1 MGQKPPHDMWNMDAK
16 RMHEFYSQYYD
27 MVNSSFA
34 FPRLPPKAN
43 HPLGISMTGKLKE
56 NIIRDNSLMLGR
68 LSDFYTMFQQ
78 YASGLFDLAPN
89 QFVPGHPMYNETNS
103 SNALQVENE
112 QLKREN
118 STLKKDLEKQK
129 QK

>member
-1 MGQKPPHDMWNMDAK
+1 MWNEYTK
-16 RMHEFYSQYYD
+16 RMFEFYNQYQD
-27 MVNSSFA
+27 MANSPFA
-34 FPRLPPKAN
+34 LPRLPPRAN
-43 HPLGISMTGKLKE
+43 HPLGISMTGKLKD

-89 QFVPGHPMYNETNS
+89 QFGPSHPMRGGINS
-103 SNALQVENE
+103 INTLQSENE
-112 QLKREN
+112 QLKKEN
-118 STLKKDLEKQK
+118 IVLKKDLEKQK

>member
-1 MGQKPPHDMWNMDAK
+1 MWNEYTK
-16 RMHEFYSQYYD
+16 RMFEFYNQYQD
-27 MVNSSFA
+27 MVNNPFA
-34 FPRLPPKAN
+34 SARLPPRAN
-43 HPLGISMTGKLKE
+43 HPLGISMTGKLKD

-89 QFVPGHPMYNETNS
+89 QFSPDHPMRWGINSTNS
-103 SNALQVENE
+103 LQSENE
-112 QLKREN
+112 QLKKEN
-118 STLKKDLEKQK
+118 MILKKDLEKQK

>member
-1 MGQKPPHDMWNMDAK
+1 MWNEYTK
-16 RMHEFYSQYYD
+16 RMFEFYNQYQD
-27 MVNSSFA
+27 MANSPFA
-34 FPRLPPKAN
+34 FPRLPPRAN
-43 HPLGISMTGKLKE
+43 QPLGISMTGKLKD

-89 QFVPGHPMYNETNS
+89 QFGPDHPMHGGINS
-103 SNALQVENE
+103 VNSLQSENE
-112 QLKREN
+112 QLKKEN
-118 STLKKDLEKQK
+118 AVLKKNLEKQK

>member
-1 MGQKPPHDMWNMDAK
+1 MWNEYTK
-16 RMHEFYSQYYD
+16 RMFEFYNQYQD
-27 MVNSSFA
+27 MVNNPFA
-34 FPRLPPKAN
+34 SARIPPRAN
-43 HPLGISMTGKLKE
+43 HPLGISMTSKLKD

-89 QFVPGHPMYNETNS
+89 QFGPDHPIRGGINSTNS
-103 SNALQVENE
+103 LQSENE
-112 QLKREN
+112 QLKKEN
-118 STLKKDLEKQK
+118 MVLKKDLEKQK

>member
-1 MGQKPPHDMWNMDAK
+1 MWNEYTK
-16 RMHEFYSQYYD
+16 RMFEFYNQYQD
-27 MVNSSFA
+27 MVNNPFA
-34 FPRLPPKAN
+34 SPRLPPRAN
-43 HPLGISMTGKLKE
+43 HPLGISMTGKLKD

-89 QFVPGHPMYNETNS
+89 QFGPDHPMRGGINSTNS
-103 SNALQVENE
+103 LQSENE
-112 QLKREN
+112 QLKKEN
-118 STLKKDLEKQK
+118 MVLKKDLEKQK

>member
-1 MGQKPPHDMWNMDAK
+1 MWNEYTK
-16 RMHEFYSQYYD
+16 RMFEFYNQYQD
-27 MVNSSFA
+27 MVNNPFA
-34 FPRLPPKAN
+34 SARLPPRAN
-43 HPLGISMTGKLKE
+43 HPLGISMTGKLKD

-89 QFVPGHPMYNETNS
+89 QFGPDHPMRGGINSTNS
-103 SNALQVENE
+103 LQSENE
-112 QLKREN
+112 QLKKEN
-118 STLKKDLEKQK
+118 MVLKKDLEKQK